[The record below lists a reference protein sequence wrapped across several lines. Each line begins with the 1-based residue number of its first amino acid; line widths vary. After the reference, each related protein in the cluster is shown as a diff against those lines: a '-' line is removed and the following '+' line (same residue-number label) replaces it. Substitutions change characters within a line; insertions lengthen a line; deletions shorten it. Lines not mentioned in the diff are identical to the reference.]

1 MGWLVRNWQLKI
13 AAVAVATILYT
24 GLVYSGSFANDTVH
38 GVPIRGAEQP
48 SNAVNISRP
57 FGTADVDYRFG
68 RDQAAPSVES
78 FAATVDL
85 SKYDMQRAGEPQ
97 SLPVQ
102 MTATVSGVEVL
113 DWTPTQVQVTLDT
126 LDTKLVPVVVDR
138 GTVPDGLEISTPRA
152 TPQQVQVKGPS
163 SRVSQVVRAVAY
175 VSIDA
180 SGIGVGR
187 QVDLTP
193 VDVNGQRVD
202 LVQLSPNSA
211 RVDIDVNAIQSS
223 KTVPIRPQVD
233 GNPAPGSV
241 IESIAVKPAT
251 VTLRG
256 APEDLSGI
264 TDVATEPISVDDL
277 AKTQRY
283 DVDLVLP
290 DGATLATGEAAAE
303 VTISVAPATG
313 SRTFVSGVRCSN
325 VPSGNACLP
334 RLEQVAITLSGPVGR
349 LDRVDPG
356 DLSLVLNVSG
366 LGAGSHAVQGVVT
379 GLPDGVEL
387 VSASPST
394 VTVDIRAP
402 STPSPSP
409 SASPV
414 PGG

>member
-38 GVPIRGAEQP
+38 GVPIRGVEQP

-57 FGTADVDYRFG
+57 FGTADVSYRFG
-68 RDQAAPSVES
+68 RDQSAPSVES

-97 SLPVQ
+97 SLPVR
-102 MTATVSGVEVL
+102 MTATVTGVEVL
-113 DWTPTQVQVTLDT
+113 DWSPTQVQVTLDT

-152 TPQQVQVKGPS
+152 TPDQVQVKGPS
-163 SRVSQVVRAVAY
+163 SRVSQVVRAMAY

-180 SGIGVGR
+180 SGIGFGR
-187 QVDLTP
+187 EVDLTP

-202 LVQLSPNSA
+202 LVQLTPNSA

-223 KTVPIRPQVD
+223 KTVPIRPQVN
-233 GNPAPGSV
+233 GNPAAGTV
-241 IESIAVKPAT
+241 IESISVKPAT

-256 APEDLSGI
+256 APDDLSGVA
-264 TDVATEPISVDDL
+264 DVATEPISVDGL
-277 AKTQRY
+277 AQTQRY
-283 DVDLVLP
+283 DVELVLP
-290 DGATLATGEAAAE
+290 DGASLATGEASAE
-303 VTISVAPATG
+303 VTVSVAPATG
-313 SRTFVSGVRCSN
+313 SRTFVTGIRCRN
-325 VPSGNACLP
+325 VPSGDACLP
-334 RLEQVAITLSGPVGR
+334 RLEQVAITLSGPVGL
-349 LDRVDPG
+349 LDDVKAG
-356 DLSLVLNVSG
+356 DLALVLDVSG
-366 LGAGSHAVQGVVT
+366 LGAGSHDVDGVVT
-379 GLPDGVEL
+379 GLPEGLEL

-394 VTVDIRAP
+394 VTVVIQPP
-402 STPSPSP
+402 STPAPSP
-409 SASPV
+409 SASPS